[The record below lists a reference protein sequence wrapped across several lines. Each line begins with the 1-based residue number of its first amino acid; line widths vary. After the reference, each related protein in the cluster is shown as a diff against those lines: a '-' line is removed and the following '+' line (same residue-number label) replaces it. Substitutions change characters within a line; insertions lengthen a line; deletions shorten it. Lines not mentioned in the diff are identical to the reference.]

1 MKTLLLLNNA
11 YWPSIGGIENSL
23 HHLSDEARQ
32 RGWLVKIIVSDLGYI
47 GVSSS
52 RWYQEVNDV
61 PVYRYPL
68 KPVGWLG
75 PFNLVLGYFAQKRIL
90 LNLYKTHPDALVV
103 SRFHLSVIAAWAV
116 GFKSVKYLVPASMS
130 HEHAV
135 RSSNAQM
142 ISSPSLLLKRWL
154 HAAIQV
160 RAIKI
165 SDVYVFSE
173 LMRRQCSAMVPGK
186 HIDIRMTKP
195 GVDGRRFHCSSVAEK
210 RELREELGLP
220 SSKCLI
226 LFAGRFVH
234 AKGVD
239 VLIESLSILPSHFE
253 LVVVGEGIA
262 EPEYRCQVSA
272 ALMSDRVHI
281 RPSTREVEKF
291 FKCCDVFTM
300 TSTYEPF
307 GQTILEALASGL
319 PVVAFS
325 KKSGVSTATEE
336 LGFNEYIK
344 FTNEYTSTSLAA
356 AIRTQVLMTE
366 EERFL
371 QSERA
376 TKAFSWATL
385 LDNLAQRG

>member
-103 SRFHLSVIAAWAV
+103 SRFHMSVVAARAV
-116 GFKSVKYLVPASMS
+116 GFKSVKYLVPGSMS
-130 HEHAV
+130 HQYAV
-135 RSSNAQM
+135 GSSKAQM

-154 HAAIQV
+154 HSAIQA
-160 RAIKI
+160 RAIKL
-165 SDVYVFSE
+165 SEVFVFSE
-173 LMRRQCSAMVPGK
+173 LMRKQCCEMVSGQ
-186 HIDIRMTKP
+186 HIDISITKP
-195 GVDGRRFHCSSVAEK
+195 GVDDRRFHWSSVAEK
-210 RELREELGLP
+210 KALREELGLP

-239 VLIESLSILPSHFE
+239 VLIESLSFLPSRFD
-253 LVVVGEGIA
+253 LVLVGEGIA
-262 EPEYRCQVSA
+262 EPQYRCQVLA

-281 RPSTREVEKF
+281 RPPTREVEKF

-300 TSTYEPF
+300 TSTYEPL

-325 KKSGVSTATEE
+325 KKSGVLTATEE

-344 FTNEYTSTSLAA
+344 FTNEYTSPSLAA
-356 AIRTQVLMTE
+356 AIRTQVLMTDE
-366 EERFL
+366 KRFL

-385 LDNLAQRG
+385 LDNLAQPE